1 MVLQPRI
8 SDRLTRGEVHM
19 LVADPNVGKT
29 TLTYL
34 LALSSAE
41 ANAALIGQSKID
53 WCGPALVVSNE
64 DVSGNGAARW
74 REQRKHLKL
83 TDRLPHKLSIWP
95 KRLTLARFEDNVL
108 IPIAAGC
115 EFVETLAD
123 RAERRLCYA
132 YIILDPLT
140 GLFPGV
146 SENNPA
152 QMGDAVTLCKR
163 IAEASFAAVDIVH
176 HTSKSTRGEET
187 VTAYRGAS
195 GSEGAVDEISTFA
208 ILLPT
213 ELAALGFPSN
223 TKPRSI
229 VRLMGQRKRNGPFG
243 GTYYFERE
251 ILHVPAVD
259 PRKPSE
265 AAATARPPKR

>member
-1 MVLQPRI
+1 MKRLERATPRPAALSCGLIAADDGVLDFDEDYRGPMVLQPRI

-74 REQRKHLKL
+74 REQRKRLGLTGRLK
-83 TDRLPHKLSIWP
+83 HKLSIWP

-108 IPIAAGC
+108 VPTDAGC

-123 RAERRLCYA
+123 RAEQGLCYA

-146 SENNPA
+146 NENNPT

-163 IAEASFAAVDIVH
+163 IAEAAFAAVDIVH

-187 VTAYRGAS
+187 VTAYRGAT
-195 GSEGAVDEISTFA
+195 GSEGASTKYRPSSFFSRRNWPRWVSRQA
-208 ILLPT
+208 PGR
-213 ELAALGFPSN
+213 AASC
-223 TKPRSI
+223 
-229 VRLMGQRKRNGPFG
+229 
-243 GTYYFERE
+243 
-251 ILHVPAVD
+251 A
-259 PRKPSE
+259 
-265 AAATARPPKR
+265 